1 DAMSDAG
8 GARSAAQSDRAV
20 DRARPVIR
28 QRERHGFRA
37 WVGAFVLGVAV
48 AGIVL
53 WCAGFVW
60 FSLQIPRQVADPLS
74 QTDAIIVLTGGP
86 ARLNT
91 GLELLAQGLARKLFV
106 SGVYRG
112 VDVAAILR
120 LSRQAP
126 EELECCI
133 ELGHS
138 AVDTAGNA
146 RETARWMAAEGF
158 RTLRLVTASYHMP
171 RSLAEFRR
179 AMPDVELIAHPVFL
193 ESVHVDAWWRWP
205 GTASL
210 LASEF
215 NKYIVSAVRAAWGSA
230 E

>member
-1 DAMSDAG
+1 M
-8 GARSAAQSDRAV
+8 
-20 DRARPVIR
+20 IR
-28 QRERHGFRA
+28 RRRRRGWRA
-37 WVGAFVLGVAV
+37 WLSAFGLGVAL
-48 AGIVL
+48 AGIAL

-60 FSLQIPRQVADPLS
+60 FSQQIPRRVDDPRA
-74 QTDAIIVLTGGP
+74 QTDAIVVLTGG
-86 ARLNT
+86 AGRLDT
-91 GLELLAQGLARKLFV
+91 GLDLLARGRARKLFI

-126 EELECCI
+126 EEIECCI

-138 AVDTAGNA
+138 AADTAGNA

-158 RTLRLVTASYHMP
+158 RTLRLVTANYHLP
-171 RSLAEFRR
+171 RSIAEFRR
-179 AMPDVELIAHPVFL
+179 VMPDVELIAHPVFL
-193 ESVHVDAWWRWP
+193 EAIHIDAWWRWP

-210 LASEF
+210 LAGEF
-215 NKYIVSAVRAAWGSA
+215 TKYLISVMRPRRATP

>member
-1 DAMSDAG
+1 MSDGDDAG
-8 GARSAAQSDRAV
+8 HASLSGRASDRAGAV
-20 DRARPVIR
+20 RRRRTRPGWR
-28 QRERHGFRA
+28 PRLDA
-37 WVGAFVLGVAV
+37 LALGIVS
-48 AGIVL
+48 AGVVL

-60 FSLQIPRQVADPLS
+60 FSLQIPRQVADPQS
-74 QTDAIIVLTGGP
+74 QTDAIVVLTGSAG
-86 ARLNT
+86 RLDT
-91 GLELLAQGLARKLFV
+91 GLDLLARGRARKLFI
-106 SGVYRG
+106 SGVYG
-112 VDVAAILR
+112 GLDVAAILR
-120 LSRQAP
+120 VSRQAP

-138 AVDTAGNA
+138 AIDTAGNA
-146 RETARWMAAEGF
+146 QETARWVAAEGF

-205 GTASL
+205 RTAIL
-210 LASEF
+210 LAGEF
-215 NKYIVSAVRAAWGSA
+215 NKYIVSAVRAAWSSA